1 MRLLSVLC
9 KQTVGVSSC
18 PEYEHNSREWI
29 IFSCSAE
36 PSSRIILQHFGPFIG
51 EIRSSWINSE
61 RKCHLMSIHAKIL
74 CSFSMTVLKL
84 HSFAVFSDGINL
96 ERFPNWCR
104 LRHMIKKLS
113 IFCIQARWKDLVK
126 VPIYSWT
133 ASTMPHPIT
142 QNKTKFMCATNRLQQ
157 KKCYG
162 NL

>member
-104 LRHMIKKLS
+104 LRHMIKKWAFFVYRQHEKTLWRS
-113 IFCIQARWKDLVK
+113 QFIPELRAPCRTQLLKIKRSSC
-126 VPIYSWT
+126 VPQTDSNT
-133 ASTMPHPIT
+133 
-142 QNKTKFMCATNRLQQ
+142 